1 MDVAGPPNRVGRS
14 AAEDLSGRV
23 FWSEAGARSRC
34 AGVPRAKSRGVA
46 QRRGKNSATMVSCG
60 PATSIGPTPK
70 QGFGPA
76 THRSGPQHAGSI
88 ASAEEALCKVQSR
101 SVRLRSQ
108 RDREAAC
115 QTSMPR
121 PIAVSYPPHVM
132 GKLACARD
140 AKRCVLR
147 RGVAIRYFDSAP
159 IAFSCASSE
168 RI

>member
-1 MDVAGPPNRVGRS
+1 M
-14 AAEDLSGRV
+14 
-23 FWSEAGARSRC
+23 
-34 AGVPRAKSRGVA
+34 
-46 QRRGKNSATMVSCG
+46 
-60 PATSIGPTPK
+60 
-70 QGFGPA
+70 
-76 THRSGPQHAGSI
+76 HRSGPQHAGSI

-101 SVRLRSQ
+101 SVHLRSQ

-147 RGVAIRYFDSAP
+147 RGAAIRYFDSAP